1 MLSFFTDVM
10 YYIALA
16 VTVCGLVM
24 YFLSYFARVI
34 PVIAQYALLMQ
45 ILGVILALGG
55 AYYVADQ
62 KGYQRRVAEDKAE
75 IERLNGEARAA
86 EAEYAKKLAV
96 ATTALRKAKNDVQTK
111 KSSLIADADSG
122 KLRLPKATCGLQT
135 DPGSSTQPGNTAN
148 ESESERQTVKELVN
162 IASDGDTAII
172 SLNACIKQYNEVRE
186 LVNKGVK

>member
-1 MLSFFTDVM
+1 MFNLLNPYVLVGLFVM
-10 YYIALA
+10 MVGIGGYEHHAGYQ
-16 VTVCGLVM
+16 
-24 YFLSYFARVI
+24 ARV
-34 PVIAQYALLMQ
+34 
-45 ILGVILALGG
+45 
-55 AYYVADQ
+55 
-62 KGYQRRVAEDKAE
+62 KEDEAE
-75 IERLNGEARAA
+75 IARLNGEARAV

-122 KLRLPKATCGLQT
+122 KLRLPKATCGVSASPSAT
-135 DPGSSTQPGNTAN
+135 AQPGNTAN
-148 ESESERQTVKELVN
+148 ESESERQTVKELIN

>member
-1 MLSFFTDVM
+1 MFSFFTDIM

-16 VTVCGLVM
+16 VTVCGVVM
-24 YFLSYFARVI
+24 YGMSYFARILPIV
-34 PVIAQYALLMQ
+34 AQYALLMQ
-45 ILGVILALGG
+45 VVGVILTLGG
-55 AYYVADQ
+55 SYYVADQ

-75 IERLNGEARAA
+75 IDRLNGEARAV

-122 KLRLPKATCGLQT
+122 KLRLPQSTCGVSASPSAT
-135 DPGSSTQPGNTAN
+135 AQPGNTAN
-148 ESESERQTVKELVN
+148 ESESERQTIKELVN

-172 SLNACIKQYNEVRE
+172 SLNACIKQYNEVRDM
-186 LVNKGVK
+186 VNKGVK